1 MNLSF
6 VSSMK
11 IYLITGFISM
21 ALLASGCGQGEKDKA
36 TQLAELKKQ
45 QAELTTQITQ
55 LETELQKEGKGPA
68 PKVAAV
74 PVSVMSVQPETFR
87 HYLEVQGRVDFD
99 QNVMVSPKVPGV
111 LTSLRVDPGNRVS
124 RGQTLATID
133 AGPLDQQI
141 AALRPNLDL
150 ARTVY
155 QKQKN
160 LWDQKIGTEI
170 QYLTAKNN
178 VESLE
183 RQLAAMQ
190 AARAQYIVKAPISG
204 EVDQVVPKSG
214 EAVAPGMG
222 IIRLVNAS
230 SGKIVAEVSEAYAA
244 KIKKGDDALVLFP
257 DLNQEIMTT
266 VRVVGSNINP
276 TNRAFTVEL
285 GVKPSEQGKVNLRPN
300 MVAVVRIQD
309 YAKENALT
317 LPLDIVQKDEQGNFV
332 YVVEQKGGQRLA
344 VKRNITTG
352 TSYGGKVEV
361 LTGLNANDQVI
372 RAGAQNLN
380 EGQPVSF

>member
-1 MNLSF
+1 MKTHLIAGF
-6 VSSMK
+6 VA
-11 IYLITGFISM
+11 M
-21 ALLASGCGQGEKDKA
+21 ALLSSACGEKDKSA
-36 TQLAELKKQ
+36 QLADLKKQ
-45 QAELTTQITQ
+45 QAELASQITQ
-55 LETELQKEGKGPA
+55 LETELQKEGKGSA
-68 PKVAAV
+68 PIVTAV
-74 PVSVMSVQPETFR
+74 PVTVVTVQPETFR

-111 LTSLRVDPGNRVS
+111 LTSLRVDPGSRVS

-150 ARTVY
+150 ARTIY

-170 QYLTAKNN
+170 QFLQAKNN

-222 IIRLVNAS
+222 IIRLVNAN
-230 SGKIVAEVSEAYAA
+230 SGKIVAEVSEAYAS
-244 KIKKGDDALVLFP
+244 KIRKGDEALVMFP
-257 DLNQEIMTT
+257 DLNQEIRTT

-276 TNRAFTVEL
+276 NNRSFTVEL
-285 GVKPSEQGKVNLRPN
+285 GVKPADQGKVNLRPN

-309 YAKENALT
+309 YVKENALS

-332 YVVEQKGGQRLA
+332 YVAEQKGGQRVA
-344 VKRNITTG
+344 VKRPITTG
-352 TSYGGKVEV
+352 ASYGGKVEV
-361 LTGLNANDQVI
+361 STGLNAQDQVI

-380 EGQPVSF
+380 EGQPVVF